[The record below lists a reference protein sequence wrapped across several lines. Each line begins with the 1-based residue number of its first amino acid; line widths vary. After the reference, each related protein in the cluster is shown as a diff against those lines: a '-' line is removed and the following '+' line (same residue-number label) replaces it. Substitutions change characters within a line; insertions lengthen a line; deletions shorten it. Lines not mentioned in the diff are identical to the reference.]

1 MKSLTLC
8 VASKNPVKV
17 AAARSSFEQ
26 VFSDFTIDIVSVD
39 APSGVAEQP
48 MSCEETLQGA
58 TNRVK
63 HCQRD
68 HNADYYISFEGGV
81 DVIDQVPSTYA
92 VVCIAD
98 AEQQQTGRTGNLPL
112 PIPIYQALLKGG
124 ELGPEM
130 DAFFKTHNI
139 KQKGGAIGQLTGG
152 LCTRQSIYT
161 STAIM
166 TLAPFVY
173 PELYISQTDEAR

>member
-1 MKSLTLC
+1 MKLLSIC

-17 AAARSSFEQ
+17 ASAKSSFDQ
-26 VFSDFTIDIVSVD
+26 VFKDYQIHIIEVD

-48 MSCEETLQGA
+48 MSCEETLRGA
-58 TNRVK
+58 INRVEY
-63 HCQRD
+63 CQSSYQ
-68 HNADYYISFEGGV
+68 ADYFISFEGGV
-81 DVIDQVPSTYA
+81 DIIDKVASTYA
-92 VVCIAD
+92 VVCIANQ
-98 AEQQQTGRTGNLPL
+98 ERLQTGRTGNLPL
-112 PIPIYQALLKGG
+112 PTSIYQALLDGG

-152 LCTRQSIYT
+152 LCTRESIYT

-173 PELYISQTDEAR
+173 PELYV

>member
-1 MKSLTLC
+1 MKSLSLC

-17 AAARSSFEQ
+17 AAAKNSFEQ
-26 VFSDFTIDIVSVD
+26 VFSNFTIEVQAVS
-39 APSGVAEQP
+39 APSGVPEQP
-48 MSCEETLQGA
+48 MSCDETLAGA
-58 TNRVK
+58 VNRVK
-63 HCQRD
+63 YCQEK
-68 HNADYYISFEGGV
+68 HQADFYISFEGGV
-81 DVIDQVPSTYA
+81 DLIDQVPSTYA

-98 AEQQQTGRTGNLPL
+98 KHRQQTGRTGNLPL
-112 PIPIYQALLKGG
+112 PTVIYQALLEGG

-152 LCTRQSIYT
+152 LCTRESIYT

-166 TLAPFVY
+166 TLAPFAY
-173 PELYISQTDEAR
+173 PELYC